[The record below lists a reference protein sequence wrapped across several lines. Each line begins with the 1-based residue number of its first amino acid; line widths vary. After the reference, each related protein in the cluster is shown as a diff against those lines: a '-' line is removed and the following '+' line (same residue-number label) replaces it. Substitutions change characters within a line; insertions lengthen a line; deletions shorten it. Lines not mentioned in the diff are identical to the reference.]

1 MPVEISLQGR
11 VAVVAGAGRGIGAAV
26 AGRLAEAGAAVAVV
40 DSRTDRAESTVETI
54 RASGGIAVP
63 IVADL
68 RDSRSGPRIAAETV
82 GHLGGI
88 DILATV
94 AGGSWAYVPY
104 RRMHEVT
111 DDEWDLV
118 HQLNLT
124 YVFRLTREII
134 RTLLSR
140 EHGGAIVHIGSIAGV
155 LSSPSAAAYGA
166 AKAGIGSLTRS
177 VAHEYGA
184 DGIRV
189 NCVAPG
195 RIESPATTPASAE
208 SAVDF
213 ANSIPLRRNGQA
225 AEIADAVLFLASDL
239 ARYITGQTLLVDGG
253 ATTTPGLVPADGT
266 PLPSSHS
273 VGGRP

>member
-1 MPVEISLQGR
+1 MPVEISLCGR

-40 DSRTDRAESTVETI
+40 DSLSERAESTVETI
-54 RASGGIAVP
+54 RASGGVAVP
-63 IVADL
+63 VVADL
-68 RDSRSGPRIAAETV
+68 LEPASGPRIVAETV
-82 GHLGGI
+82 RLLGGI

-124 YVFRLTREII
+124 YVFRLTRETI
-134 RTLLSR
+134 RTLLSQGR
-140 EHGGAIVHIGSIAGV
+140 GGAIVHIGSIAGV

-184 DGIRV
+184 DAIRV

-195 RIESPATTPASAE
+195 RIETPATTPASAE
-208 SAVDF
+208 NAVEF
-213 ANSIPLRRNGQA
+213 TGSIPLRRTGQA
-225 AEIADAVLFLASDL
+225 SEVADAVLFLASDL

-253 ATTTPGLVPADGT
+253 ATATPGLVPTDGT
-266 PLPSSHS
+266 PLPSSDAA
-273 VGGRP
+273 GRR

>member
-1 MPVEISLQGR
+1 MAVGISLTGR

-26 AGRLAEAGAAVAVV
+26 ARRLADAGAAVAVV
-40 DSRTDRAESTVETI
+40 DSRLDRAEATVEAI
-54 RASGGIAVP
+54 RAAGGTGVP
-63 IVADL
+63 ILADL
-68 RDSRSGPRIAAETV
+68 LDARSGTRIVAETV
-82 GHLGGI
+82 RHLGRI

-104 RRMHEVT
+104 RRIHEVT

-124 YVFRLTREII
+124 YVFRLARETI
-134 RTLLSR
+134 RTFLSQGR
-140 EHGGAIVHIGSIAGV
+140 GGAIVHIGSIAGV

-166 AKAGIGSLTRS
+166 AKAGIASLTRS

-195 RIESPATTPASAE
+195 RIETPATTPAAGE
-208 SAVDF
+208 RVADF
-213 ANSIPLRRNGQA
+213 TNSIPMRRTGNAG
-225 AEIADAVLFLASDL
+225 EVADAVLFLASDL
-239 ARYITGQTLLVDGG
+239 ASYITGQTLLVDGG
-253 ATTTPGLVPADGT
+253 ATATPGLLPASGPHT
-266 PLPSSHS
+266 P
-273 VGGRP
+273 R